1 MANRY
6 LLHVVI
12 GRLDLSTQKSSSGCT
27 AAEQTLQMFH
37 EHQID
42 VQGRMAVH
50 EAGNLI
56 LIKLGDV
63 LRMPARRTAAFCS
76 GKPTVPSSRLLTI
89 RAILSL

>member
-1 MANRY
+1 M
-6 LLHVVI
+6 I
-12 GRLDLSTQKSSSGCT
+12 P
-27 AAEQTLQMFH
+27 

-63 LRMPARRTAAFCS
+63 LRIPARRRTAAFGS
-76 GKPTVPSSRLLTI
+76 RKPTVPTSRLVAI
-89 RAILSL
+89 RTILSP